1 MNQNIDISKK
11 FFILVLFVSSIFFS
25 CSDDEPNAPTG
36 QAPTIP
42 PQTTFIMDFSDFPD
56 TTSPAAFAK
65 LLSPDTLQRTNWGWA
80 ALNVGVWNIVL
91 TITLVVPVA
100 AFAEAFNHE
109 PIQQPDESWLWTYD
123 VTIGSIVHTAK
134 LFGKSIS
141 DGVEW
146 RMLLTKQGFYED
158 FEWYTGFSNL
168 PLTEGTWT
176 LNKDPNDPNPF
187 LFIEWNRNP
196 QQNTADIKYTNIIPG
211 DPANGSYIYYGK
223 TNGDPYNR
231 FYDIFGQEENRAIN
245 IEWNYE
251 NLIGRVM
258 DPLHFGDPDWHCWNE
273 QLFNI
278 DCQ

>member
-196 QQNTADIKYTNIIPG
+196 QQNTADIKYTNIVPG